1 MERGHGS
8 FLSGA
13 GTEDE
18 AVTEYSGREDI
29 NTYITCW
36 KISLLGDQ
44 TEDIIKDEGQS
55 RRCGCKI
62 VGGKADL

>member
-1 MERGHGS
+1 M
-8 FLSGA
+8 
-13 GTEDE
+13 
-18 AVTEYSGREDI
+18 TEYSGREDI

-44 TEDIIKDEGQS
+44 TEDTIKDEGQIQQ
-55 RRCGCKI
+55 CGCKI

>member
-1 MERGHGS
+1 MRQGHGS

-18 AVTEYSGREDI
+18 AITEYSGREDI
-29 NTYITCW
+29 NMYFTCW
-36 KISLLGDQ
+36 KISLLGDRSK
-44 TEDIIKDEGQS
+44 DMIKDEGQI

-62 VGGKADL
+62 VGGVTDL